1 MIATAFKF
9 IKFDKPKS
17 VGIIVGIVIS
27 IFLIGQQMAT
37 LFFLT
42 DLMGGLEIHSNS
54 EENDIWVIDELSR
67 NVNAL
72 NKIDSRLT
80 QEVRSI
86 EGVDK
91 SFPVLITQVP
101 ATFKDGKTAS
111 VLLVGS
117 EAPTFIGGP
126 RSTIVSGGTIQDLS
140 GSGNISVEYFNVKVW
155 NTDLKLND
163 QFEINKKKAT
173 IKVTT
178 KFAQGYGGN
187 YVYTSLQNARFFSNI
202 TSDKISVVVIR
213 PKKGANV
220 QKIIDTINGTFMGV
234 AAWKAGDIRDI
245 TINEILVKTNTGTSF
260 GSLVIFAIISGFFI
274 IGLTMYSSVLDRI
287 QDYGT
292 LKAIGA
298 TNGYLSKLILMQ
310 AFLYGIAGFIIAYL
324 LLILFKEGVQSSG
337 MILKFDFIF
346 TVSLLAVT
354 LMMSIGGSLIAVF
367 KIRKLEP
374 ASVF

>member
-202 TSDKISVVVIR
+202 SSDKISVVVIR

>member
-72 NKIDSRLT
+72 NRIDSRLT

-140 GSGNISVEYFNVKVW
+140 GSGNISVEYSNVKVW

-324 LLILFKEGVQSSG
+324 LLILFKE
-337 MILKFDFIF
+337 L
-346 TVSLLAVT
+346 T
-354 LMMSIGGSLIAVF
+354 IA
-367 KIRKLEP
+367 
-374 ASVF
+374 S

>member
-140 GSGNISVEYFNVKVW
+140 GSGNISIEYFNVKGW

-187 YVYTSLQNARFFSNI
+187 YVYTSLQNARFFSSI
-202 TSDKISVVVIR
+202 PSDKISVVVIR

>member
-1 MIATAFKF
+1 MIKTAFKF

-17 VGIIVGIVIS
+17 IGIIVGIVIS

-42 DLMGGLEIHSNS
+42 NLMGGLEIHSNS
-54 EENDIWVIDELSR
+54 QENDIWLIDELSR
-67 NVNAL
+67 NFNAL
-72 NKIDSRLT
+72 NTIDSRLT

-86 EGVDK
+86 EGVEN
-91 SFPVLITQVP
+91 SFAMLMTQVP
-101 ATFKDGKTAS
+101 ATFKEGKTAS
-111 VLLVGS
+111 VLLIGS

-126 RSTIVSGGTIQDLS
+126 RQNIISGGSIQDLS
-140 GSGNISVEYFNVKVW
+140 SAGNISVEYFNLKAW
-155 NTDLKLND
+155 NTSLKLND
-163 QFEINKKKAT
+163 QLEINKKTAT
-173 IKVTT
+173 VKVTT
-178 KFAQGYGGN
+178 KNAQGYGGN
-187 YVYTSLQNARFFSNI
+187 FVYTNLQNARFFSNVPN
-202 TSDKISVVVIR
+202 DKITAVVIR
-213 PKKGANV
+213 PKKGEDI
-220 QKIIDTINGTFMGV
+220 QKIIDKINGTFIGV
-234 AAWKAGDIRDI
+234 TAWKSGDIRDI

-298 TNGYLSKLILMQ
+298 TNSYLSKLILMQ
-310 AFLYGIAGFIIAYL
+310 AFLYGLAGFIIAYA
-324 LLILFKEGVQSSG
+324 LLILFKQGVQSSG
-337 MILKFDFIF
+337 MILNFDPIF
-346 TVSLLAVT
+346 TFSLLVVT
-354 LMMSIGGSLIAVF
+354 LLMSVGGSLIAVF

>member
-202 TSDKISVVVIR
+202 PSDKISVVVIR

>member
-72 NKIDSRLT
+72 NRIDSRLT

-140 GSGNISVEYFNVKVW
+140 GSGNISVEYSNVKVW

-178 KFAQGYGGN
+178 KFAQSYGGN
-187 YVYTSLQNARFFSNI
+187 YVYTSLQNARFFSSI
-202 TSDKISVVVIR
+202 PSDKISVVVIR

-367 KIRKLEP
+367 EIRKLEP

>member
-1 MIATAFKF
+1 MIATAFKV

-187 YVYTSLQNARFFSNI
+187 YVYTSLQNARFFSSI
-202 TSDKISVVVIR
+202 PSDKISVVVIR

>member
-187 YVYTSLQNARFFSNI
+187 YVYTSLQNARFFSSI
-202 TSDKISVVVIR
+202 PSDKISVVVIR

>member
-72 NKIDSRLT
+72 NRIDSRLT

-202 TSDKISVVVIR
+202 PSDKISVVVIR